1 MFNKK
6 SIMFLIVSLITTLVV
21 GCTSQGGDVSG
32 NSEENMENVVAKVND
47 NSISTVE
54 YEDLVKMMKSSYE
67 SQGVDFNTEEGKTF
81 LDQIQTQAIN
91 SLVQEEVLFQEAK
104 EKGFEAS
111 DETVNEQ
118 IEAVKSQFP
127 SEEEFSVEL
136 EKQNLTEDK
145 YKEMVTKEIVISE
158 FLQSEIKEVTI
169 SEEELQAAYDQY
181 VDQMKQM
188 AEQTGEETE
197 IPDFEDSKE
206 QLEMQL
212 SQQNQQEQ
220 MSKII
225 EELLEENEVEIYI

>member
-6 SIMFLIVSLITTLVV
+6 NLVFLIVGLITTLVV